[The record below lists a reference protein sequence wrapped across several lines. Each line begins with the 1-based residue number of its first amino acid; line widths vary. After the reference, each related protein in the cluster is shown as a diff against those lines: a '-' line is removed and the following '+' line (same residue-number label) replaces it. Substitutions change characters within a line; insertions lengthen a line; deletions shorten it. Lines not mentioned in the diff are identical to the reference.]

1 VRCTRA
7 AHDDRD
13 DVYLYAW
20 RVAADGVRKGC
31 VFGTYE
37 MSCLGEVVVRA
48 VFPFPYP
55 NHFN

>member
-7 AHDDRD
+7 AHDDGG
-13 DVYLYAW
+13 DVYLCAW
-20 RVAADGVRKGC
+20 PLAADGVRKGC

-48 VFPFPYP
+48 VLPFPYL
-55 NHFN
+55 NLFN